1 MRYLTLLL
9 SFIPS
14 IAQADDWS
22 RNDIYREALYLSL
35 LTIDCQQTRF
45 GARHQERFEEGNP
58 LLGKHPS
65 VGKINNICVATGI
78 SHVLIAG
85 LLPEKWRYAFQ
96 GFSIIIE
103 TGIVGTNYSAGVKWG
118 F

>member
-1 MRYLTLLL
+1 MRCLALIL
-9 SFIPS
+9 SALS
-14 IAQADDWS
+14 SAAHADDWS

-35 LTIDCQQTRF
+35 LTIDCQQTRY
-45 GARHQERFEEGNP
+45 GSRHPARFEEGNP

-65 VGKINNICVATGI
+65 IGKINNVCVATGT
-78 SHVLIAG
+78 SHVLVAG

-103 TGIVGTNYSAGVKWG
+103 AGIVGTNYSAGVKWG